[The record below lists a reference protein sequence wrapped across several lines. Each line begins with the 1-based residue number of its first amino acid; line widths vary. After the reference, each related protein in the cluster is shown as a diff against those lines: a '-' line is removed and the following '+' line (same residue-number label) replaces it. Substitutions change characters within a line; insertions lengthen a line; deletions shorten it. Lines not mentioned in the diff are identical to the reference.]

1 MSETSGNEKKLILE
15 LEVAVLNYFE
25 ISVPDI

>member
-1 MSETSGNEKKLILE
+1 MSETSGNEKLILE
-15 LEVAVLNYFE
+15 LEVAVLNYSE

>member
-1 MSETSGNEKKLILE
+1 MSETSGNEKLILE

>member
-1 MSETSGNEKKLILE
+1 MSETSGNEKLILE
-15 LEVAVLNYFE
+15 LELAVLNYSE

>member
-1 MSETSGNEKKLILE
+1 MSETSGNEKLILE

-25 ISVPDI
+25 ISAPDI